1 MLIRKLGVFTKV
13 TTTKI
18 FPMSAAMLI
27 TDRVDVNMMDAIAE
41 HPCDVELNWTSV
53 ELFILNCFRLQQ
65 RFKSG
70 NNLEFKKKKKL
81 KEYLEFIRFPI
92 LAPYYQYWKEGKHK
106 HKDLKVQ

>member
-18 FPMSAAMLI
+18 FPMSAATLI

-70 NNLEFKKKKKL
+70 NNLEFKKKKNL
-81 KEYLEFIRFPI
+81 RNTLNLSAFPSMRHI
-92 LAPYYQYWKEGKHK
+92 TSIGWKENTNTKT
-106 HKDLKVQ
+106 